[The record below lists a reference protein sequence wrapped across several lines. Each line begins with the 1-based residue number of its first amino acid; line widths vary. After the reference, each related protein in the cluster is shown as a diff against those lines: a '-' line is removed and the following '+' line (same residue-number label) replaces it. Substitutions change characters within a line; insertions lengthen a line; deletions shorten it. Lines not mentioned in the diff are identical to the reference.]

1 MWNVFYSGL
10 GQNNPLRENYS
21 GRRTGFGRI
30 RRVPARVYSA
40 ASSAMAAGQLESLK
54 WIQNDCGPL
63 LLVCPMNDCM
73 ECVLLRVGLV
83 SAQ

>member
-1 MWNVFYSGL
+1 MWNVFHSGL
-10 GQNNPLRENYS
+10 GKNNPLRENYF
-21 GRRTGFGRI
+21 GRRTGFGRN

-40 ASSAMAAGQLESLK
+40 ASSSMAAGQLESLK
-54 WIQNDCGPL
+54 GIQNDCGQM
-63 LLVCPMNDCM
+63 LVCPMNDCM